1 MEAMVDNWSSAE
13 VISSCQVRPRRLA
26 FVYFI
31 KALEPGTGA
40 QTMFAY
46 RRANVYRQQSAKQRG
61 QRSTAKKSP
70 LPPFH
75 LFFCSREMLDDLLI
89 RRAHRNRNSDVRIII

>member
-40 QTMFAY
+40 QTMFA
-46 RRANVYRQQSAKQRG
+46 YRQQSAKQRG